1 MNRYYFT
8 DFKRYEQKLIN
19 ELRNKGY
26 FVYGVRSTNGI
37 HYTIEK
43 KVLVN
48 NIGFL
53 ITDTELPLHKGYLT
67 DTELEKLGWDES
79 LSLYDE
85 MKKVSESISTE
96 LLMARREWEKGE
108 KQRKALWDEAVH
120 YQNNRMERDRHYNLS
135 LRKDNPVVSNGY
147 GVRFQ
152 TIYNNGDGTQKVMY
166 FITDPSGK
174 IIVDSTTENFRF
186 NARYKNM
193 ASKILVKH
201 GIPA

>member
-8 DFKRYEQKLIN
+8 NFKRYEQALIN
-19 ELRNKGY
+19 ELRKKGY
-26 FVYGVRSTNGI
+26 FVYGVRSTSGI

-43 KVLVN
+43 RVIVN

-67 DTELEKLGWDES
+67 DTELENLGWDES
-79 LSLYDE
+79 SSLYDE
-85 MKKVSESISTE
+85 MKKVAEGISTK
-96 LLMARREWEKGE
+96 LLMAKKEWEMGE
-108 KQRKALWDEAVH
+108 AKRNALWNEAVH

-135 LRKDNPVVSNGY
+135 LRKDNPVISNGY

-166 FITDPSGK
+166 FITDPAGK
-174 IIVDSTTENFRF
+174 IIVDSTTENFKF

-193 ASKILVKH
+193 AGKILLKH
-201 GIPA
+201 GISA